1 MKKFTVIMAVL
12 LAAFFFVSCGG
23 DENDDAEGA
32 SCDVEGAY
40 QCSGNTIII
49 SQKCQDGTWTN
60 FQQCNDGCNQAT
72 GKCNE
77 PGGDTGSGDTGST
90 DTGDT
95 GTGDTGTGD
104 SGSDTGDT
112 AGGTDTCADIYQCST
127 NCADQ
132 ACLEACIANGTPT
145 DQNLF
150 VTMYNCWGNNCAN
163 ASTSDEFTD
172 CIAANCLN
180 ETEACGLNVP
190 KQGDTTYSA
199 PYGTAQVNVAST
211 YILTNETQIDGS
223 MVNMS
228 SYVSGNLGSSSI
240 VPANAQLSY
249 YYAAL
254 VQDGGQQY
262 FQIVQNYAADAQG
275 QQAIPFG
282 VFIILPANAAPGTV
296 HFGLDQ
302 ESVGQMFVV
311 DFNGNQV
318 GCYHGFGYGDLTLT
332 AANAA
337 AGAAGNVSLSGS
349 IEIYSAANAPMYGGD
364 ITSHL
369 NGWVNCAVR

>member
-23 DENDDAEGA
+23 DEDDSVSA

-40 QCSGNTIII
+40 QCSGSI
-49 SQKCQDGTWTN
+49 SQKCQDGTWKN

-72 GKCNE
+72 GKCTE
-77 PGGDTGSGDTGST
+77 PGGDTGSGDTGTT

-95 GTGDTGTGD
+95 GTNPDTGDTGTNP
-104 SGSDTGDT
+104 DTGDT
-112 AGGTDTCADIYQCST
+112 QSGNTDTCVDIYQCST

-150 VTMYNCWGNNCAN
+150 ITMYNCWGNNCAN
-163 ASTSDEFTD
+163 ATTSDEFTD
-172 CIAANCLN
+172 CIVANCAN
-180 ETEACGLNVP
+180 ETEACGLSVP
-190 KQGDTTYSA
+190 KQGDTTYPA
-199 PYGTAQVNVAST
+199 PYGTLQINVAST
-211 YILTNETQIDGS
+211 YILTNETQLQQN

-228 SYVSGNLGSSSI
+228 SFATGNLGSSDI
-240 VPANAQLSY
+240 VPAGAGMSY

-254 VQDGGQQY
+254 VTDSGQQY
-262 FQIVQNYAADAQG
+262 FQIVQNYSDQTG
-275 QQAIPFG
+275 QQQLNPGI
-282 VFIILPANAAPGTV
+282 FIILPATAAPGTV
-296 HFGLDQ
+296 HFGLDN

-337 AGAAGNVSLSGS
+337 AGAAGNVSMSGS

-364 ITSHL
+364 ITSQL

>member
-23 DENDDAEGA
+23 DEDDSVSA

-40 QCSGNTIII
+40 QCSGSI
-49 SQKCQDGTWTN
+49 SQKCQDGTWKN

-72 GKCNE
+72 GKCTE
-77 PGGDTGSGDTGST
+77 PGGDTGSGDTGTT

-95 GTGDTGTGD
+95 GTGDTGTSD
-104 SGSDTGDT
+104 TGSDTGDT
-112 AGGTDTCADIYQCST
+112 AGGTDTCVDIYQCFTGCS
-127 NCADQ
+127 DQ
-132 ACLEACIANGTPT
+132 ACLDACIANGTPT

-150 VTMYNCWGNNCAN
+150 ITMYNCWGNNCAN
-163 ASTSDEFTD
+163 ASTNDEFTD
-172 CIAANCLN
+172 CIAANCAN
-180 ETEACGLNVP
+180 ETEACGLSVP
-190 KQGDTTYSA
+190 KQGDETYPA
-199 PYGTAQVNVAST
+199 PYGTLQINVAST
-211 YILTNETQIDGS
+211 YILTNETQLQQN

-228 SYVSGNLGSSSI
+228 SFATGNLGSSDI
-240 VPANAQLSY
+240 VPAGAGMSY

-254 VQDGGQQY
+254 VTDSGQQY
-262 FQIVQNYAADAQG
+262 FQIVQNYTDSTG
-275 QQAIPFG
+275 QTQLNPGI
-282 VFIILPANAAPGTV
+282 FIILPATAAPGTV
-296 HFGLDQ
+296 HFGLDN

-337 AGAAGNVSLSGS
+337 AGASGNVSMSGS

-364 ITSHL
+364 ITSQL